1 MADSFYHRQKSSFR
15 SRSHGIFTT
24 FVLCEDA
31 SLTYFAR
38 VKMTPHLLPRTQ
50 ILLLHLVFHT
60 TLQQTA
66 SVTQFAREEIQSS
79 QICGAGIIEAINR
92 AGCSQYNREAGA
104 WLLFAFLHLEES
116 PIVCWLSDVSLSAAS
131 KARDELFPENGRRIS
146 TSAGWI
152 CWPSTLLHTEFRF
165 FVHNWSPFAAAGS
178 GLVVL
183 ILFCS
188 LLSLPHWHF
197 DWDLWCY
204 HHSRQVKC
212 SISLFSPFHLAM
224 KLCFCYCHH
233 KTCQLHIAPISS
245 LQHRLSL
252 LAEAEA
258 FSLWIVCLS
267 FSVCDWCL
275 TGKPS
280 GGHTD
285 LTALLAAI
293 DSFSLKP

>member
-1 MADSFYHRQKSSFR
+1 M
-15 SRSHGIFTT
+15 
-24 FVLCEDA
+24 
-31 SLTYFAR
+31 
-38 VKMTPHLLPRTQ
+38 
-50 ILLLHLVFHT
+50 
-60 TLQQTA
+60 
-66 SVTQFAREEIQSS
+66 TQFAREEIQSS

-116 PIVCWLSDVSLSAAS
+116 PIVCWLSDVSRSAAS
-131 KARDELFPENGRRIS
+131 NARDELFPENGRQIS

-165 FVHNWSPFAAAGS
+165 YVHNWSPFAAAGS
-178 GLVVL
+178 GPVVL
-183 ILFCS
+183 ILFFS
-188 LLSLPHWHF
+188 LLPLPHWHF
-197 DWDLWCY
+197 DRDLWFY
-204 HHSRQVKC
+204 HYSRQVKC
-212 SISLFSPFHLAM
+212 SVSLFFPFHLAK

-252 LAEAEA
+252 LAEALCCSA
-258 FSLWIVCLS
+258 FFLWVVCLS

-275 TGKPS
+275 TGKSS

>member
-131 KARDELFPENGRRIS
+131 KARDELFPENARRIS

-212 SISLFSPFHLAM
+212 SISLFFPFILQWNSAFVIVITKLASCT
-224 KLCFCYCHH
+224 L
-233 KTCQLHIAPISS
+233 L
-245 LQHRLSL
+245 LS
-252 LAEAEA
+252 A
-258 FSLWIVCLS
+258 VCS
-267 FSVCDWCL
+267 
-275 TGKPS
+275 TGWV
-280 GGHTD
+280 
-285 LTALLAAI
+285 
-293 DSFSLKP
+293 FSLKLKLFPSGSSAFLSLSVIDAWQGSRAEAIQTWLLC